1 MQFCQSVEKYQR
13 NKASKSYNVTE
24 HIKSE
29 NNVNLRV
36 ISFLKAF
43 VEELLIC
50 NINRVKW
57 INENMEE
64 LPKYAIDMTSSGI
77 LHSSNIQQLI
87 AFNDDNDTEFTF
99 HWTHLKL
106 PECNEI
112 SLPKS
117 SVILKLRT
125 NLYATEG
132 NGKNLN
138 TLWGG

>member
-1 MQFCQSVEKYQR
+1 MEKYYR

-77 LHSSNIQQLI
+77 LHSSNIQARLRHT
-87 AFNDDNDTEFTF
+87 FLSTEKGFVNF
-99 HWTHLKL
+99 
-106 PECNEI
+106 
-112 SLPKS
+112 KS
-117 SVILKLRT
+117 T
-125 NLYATEG
+125 
-132 NGKNLN
+132 
-138 TLWGG
+138 